1 MRKSKRGPSLF
12 DLLEE
17 SDNPAANGIQGA
29 GAPTAQPTGD
39 GRMGELQGPAPTPV
53 VAASDRPVTGEA
65 TARSA
70 RLLELDGDRV
80 LVSLTS
86 ATGAAAVFAAAVV
99 LIAIYGWGYSR
110 GEDSGVRAGYDAG
123 RASYAAGTASEIEA
137 ARSTPPVT
145 YLVGGLLEE
154 TGGTGPPASDVTG
167 AQATTDGDARSTE
180 PAAAEWIRGYTYVV
194 AQEFSVRHADD
205 AGRAR
210 EFLAEGGIE
219 TATVRL
225 PGGGVQ
231 LITAQGYDRSDPTQK
246 RMAEQLLE
254 KVRTIGTRYYSAG
267 GGYKFDGYFKTL
279 KRDNW

>member
-1 MRKSKRGPSLF
+1 MQKSKHGPSLF

-17 SDNPAANGIQGA
+17 SDNPAAGGSHGTEA
-29 GAPTAQPTGD
+29 STARHAGD
-39 GRMGELQGPAPTPV
+39 GRMDEPQEPAPSPV
-53 VAASDRPVTGEA
+53 VAASGRPVTGDA
-65 TARSA
+65 KARGP
-70 RLLELDGDRV
+70 RFLELDGDRV

-99 LIAIYGWGYSR
+99 FIVIYGWGYSR
-110 GEDSGVRAGYDAG
+110 GEDSGVRAGYAAG
-123 RASYAAGTASEIEA
+123 RASYATGTASEIEA

-154 TGGTGPPASDVTG
+154 TGGAGLSTSDATG
-167 AQATTDGDARSTE
+167 AEAATGGDARSIE
-180 PAAAEWIRGYTYVV
+180 PAAVEWIRGYTYVV
-194 AQEFSVRHADD
+194 AQEFSAGHAND

-246 RMAEQLLE
+246 RMADLLLE
-254 KVRTIGTRYYSAG
+254 KVRTVGTRYYSAG